1 MANTLPSRV
10 RLGLSAPFL
19 CLTWSLLPLQA
30 GGASLL
36 PQQQEILSRTISLE
50 INNLE
55 LKTALARISQQ
66 ADVKFVYSSRIVD
79 AHRKVTLQVQ
89 QQQLATVLTQL
100 FAPLNLAYEVLKG
113 QVVIS
118 RAAATGATTP
128 GAGTSADVS
137 VTGRVVDEKGAGL
150 PGVTVVVKGTTQ
162 GTSTDGNGNFT
173 LAVPSGS
180 TLIFS
185 SIGFVAQEVPVT
197 GATLNV
203 VLVEN
208 TKALDEVVVIG
219 YGTVKKR
226 DLTGAVYS
234 VKSDD
239 IVKTP
244 THNAVEALQGRVPG
258 ADITRTSGA
267 AGSGT
272 NIVIRGNRSIDNQGT
287 GQVGLNKNG
296 PLVVIDGYQGGDISD
311 LNPNDI
317 ESIEVLKDASST
329 AIYGALGANGV
340 LIVTT
345 KRGAAGKVQVDYS
358 GYYGVNDY
366 QFPASRIGADYV
378 ALRREAWRTTGD
390 WNSPADD
397 ARIFPDPGEYDA
409 VQNGQFVDWV
419 DLVKR
424 RGSQQSHAV
433 SLRGGSDKTKVFSS
447 LGYFREEGM
456 LRNNDYNRYNA
467 RLNVDQTIS
476 KIVKVG
482 LMSQVNYYKQDNRQN
497 PLGQATQLSPLGLA
511 YNEAGEINQYP
522 IAADQTRV
530 SPLADERG
538 PYVARDNT
546 IRTNVIANGY
556 LEVTP
561 LKGLSF
567 RSNFGTNLDFRRR
580 GIYND
585 RTSLFS
591 ANNRTA
597 VASTE
602 NVFSRFMN
610 WDNILTYSR
619 EIGKHSVALTGITSY
634 IRSDVDN
641 SYASGTNQLLASQLF
656 YDLNSTST
664 AVTRTLR
671 SPNGAPYTGSENM
684 AYAARLNYS
693 FAGKYLFTVSGR
705 YDGASRL
712 APGNKWDF
720 FPSVAVGWNVS
731 DEAFLHDA
739 SWLSQLKLRASYGVS
754 GNYSISPYGTQSVLA
769 ASSRMSFGEVPAQ
782 FYQFQPTVGNP
793 DLGWEKSANLNL
805 GLDLG
810 LFDNR
815 LTATIDG
822 YNTNTSDILLL
833 RPLPISSGVTQVY
846 QNIGATQNRGI
857 ELAITSQNIVT
868 EKLKWSSTLTFSRN
882 REKITKLIDGRDIIG
897 TSNPEVTSLLLG
909 RPINSFYSYQKL
921 GIWQTNEADVAAQYK
936 IGNYTF
942 QPGDIKLADLNG
954 DLTFNASDQ
963 AYIGSTVPKWVAG
976 LQNTISYRGFDLS
989 MLALARYGQFINA
1002 QFLGRYNPSG
1012 SGNGPSI
1019 INYWTPENPT
1029 NDFPRPRRGTTLSSY
1044 QGYTGYQALNFVDGS
1059 FFKIRTLTLGYN
1071 LPKTIANKALLANAR
1086 VYVTGSNLL
1095 LITKSDLIK
1104 DYDPERGGDES
1115 TPLSRQIVVG
1125 LNLGF

>member
-1 MANTLPSRV
+1 MTPHDTSLSGPFARRAALAAGLLLAVPAAEAYAQLLASAHIPTRQERPTTTHTVQLKELLGRWEKQYNTTIVYKTDLV
-10 RLGLSAPFL
+10 RNKSAV
-19 CLTWSLLPLQA
+19 LQA
-30 GGASLL
+30 ETG
-36 PQQQEILSRTISLE
+36 
-50 INNLE
+50 NLE
-55 LKTALARISQQ
+55 EMLAGVLQQVGLGFQKLRSDYYVIVEPKAGNALPNKT
-66 ADVKFVYSSRIVD
+66 V
-79 AHRKVTLQVQ
+79 
-89 QQQLATVLTQL
+89 
-100 FAPLNLAYEVLKG
+100 P
-113 QVVIS
+113 
-118 RAAATGATTP
+118 
-128 GAGTSADVS
+128 VS
-137 VTGRVVDEKGAGL
+137 GRVTQANGSAL
-150 PGVTVVVKGTTQ
+150 PGVTVVVKGTTM
-162 GTSTDGNGNFT
+162 GTSTDVNGGFS
-173 LAVPSGS
+173 LEVPEGS
-180 TLIFS
+180 TLAFS
-185 SIGFVAQEVPVT
+185 FIGYVSQEVVVREQT
-197 GATLNV
+197 TLDIKLQEDN
-203 VLVEN
+203 
-208 TKALDEVVVIG
+208 KALDEVVVIG

-234 VKSDD
+234 VKSED
-239 IVKTP
+239 ILKTP

-258 ADITRTSGA
+258 ADITRASGA
-267 AGSGT
+267 AGAGT
-272 NIVIRGNRSIDNQGT
+272 NILIRGTRSIDNQGT
-287 GQVGLNKNG
+287 GQTGLNKNG
-296 PLVVIDGYQGGDISD
+296 PLIVIDGFQGGNISD

-345 KRGAAGKVQVDYS
+345 KRGAAGKVQVTYN

-366 QFPASRIGADYV
+366 QFPASRIGDDYV

-390 WNSPADD
+390 WASPADD
-397 ARIFPDPGEYDA
+397 AKIFADPGEYDA
-409 VQNGQFVDWV
+409 VQNGQFVNWI

-424 RGSQQSHAV
+424 RGIQQSHAV
-433 SLRGGSDKTKVFSS
+433 SLRAGSDKTKVFGS

-456 LRNNDYNRYNA
+456 LKNNDFNRYNA

-482 LMSQVNYYKQDNRQN
+482 LQSQVTFYQQNDRQN

-511 YNEAGEINQYP
+511 YNAAGEINQYP

-556 LEVTP
+556 LEITP
-561 LKGLSF
+561 FQGLSF
-567 RSNFGTNLDFRRR
+567 RSNFGTNIDFRRR

-585 RTSLFS
+585 RTSLAS

-602 NVFSRFMN
+602 NVFSRFYN

-619 EIGKHSVALTGITSY
+619 DFGKHNVALTGITSY
-634 IRSDVDN
+634 IRSDVDD
-641 SYASGTNQLLASQLF
+641 SYGSGTNQLLASQLF

-671 SPNGAPYTGSENM
+671 SPNAAPYVGSENM

-720 FPSVAVGWNVS
+720 FPSAAVGWNVS
-731 DEAFLHDA
+731 DEAFLQDA
-739 SWLSQLKLRASYGVS
+739 KWLSQLKVRASYGVA
-754 GNYSISPYGTQSVLA
+754 GNYSISPYGTQSLLLS
-769 ASSRMSFGEVPAQ
+769 SSRMSFGEVPAQ
-782 FYQFQPTVGNP
+782 MYQFQPTVGNP
-793 DLGWEKSANLNL
+793 NLGWEKSATLNL
-805 GLDLG
+805 GLDLA

-815 LTATIDG
+815 LSATIDA

-833 RPLPISSGVTQVY
+833 RPLPLSSGVSQVY
-846 QNIGATQNRGI
+846 ENIGSTRNRGI
-857 ELAITSQNIVT
+857 EVAITSQNIVK
-868 EKLKWSSTLTFSRN
+868 ENFRWSSTLTFTRN
-882 REKITKLIDGRDIIG
+882 KEEITKLIDGRDIIG
-897 TSNPEVTSLLLG
+897 TSTPETTSLLLG

-921 GIWQTNEADVAAQYK
+921 GIWQTSEADQAALYK
-936 IGNYTF
+936 IGNYSF
-942 QPGDIKLADLNG
+942 KPGDIKVADLNG

-963 AYIGSTVPKWVAG
+963 TYLGSTVPQWVAG

-989 MLALARYGQFINA
+989 VLALARYGQFINA
-1002 QFLGRYNPSG
+1002 QFLGRYNTSG
-1012 SGNGPSI
+1012 GGNGPAI
-1019 INYWTPENPT
+1019 LDYWTPENPT

-1059 FFKIRTLTLGYN
+1059 FFKIRTLTLGYTV
-1071 LPKTIANKALLANAR
+1071 PKSISQKALLENAR
-1086 VYVTGSNLL
+1086 LYVTASNLFI
-1095 LITKSDLIK
+1095 ITKSKLIK

-1115 TPLSRQIVVG
+1115 TPLSRQLVVG

>member
-19 CLTWSLLPLQA
+19 GLAWSLAPLSAAGTNIPLQR
-30 GGASLL
+30 
-36 PQQQEILSRTISLE
+36 QEILSRTITLDV
-50 INNLE
+50 NDLE
-55 LKTALARISQQ
+55 LKTALDRISQQ

-79 AHRKVTLQVQ
+79 ARRKVSLQVQ

-118 RAAATGATTP
+118 RAPKTGAMLPASQAT
-128 GAGTSADVS
+128 AAAAADVT
-137 VTGRVVDEKGAGL
+137 VTGRVADAKGGGL

-180 TLIFS
+180 TLVFS
-185 SIGFVAQEVPVT
+185 SIGFVSQELPVT
-197 GATLNV
+197 GPTLNV
-203 VLVEN
+203 VLAEN

-219 YGTVKKR
+219 YGTVRKR

-234 VKSDD
+234 VKAED
-239 IVKTP
+239 ITKTP
-244 THNAVEALQGRVPG
+244 THNAVEGLQGRVPG
-258 ADITRTSGA
+258 ADITRASGA
-267 AGSGT
+267 AGANS
-272 NIVIRGNRSIDNQGT
+272 NILIRGTRSINGA
-287 GQVGLNKNG
+287 NNG
-296 PLVVIDGYQGGDISD
+296 PLVVIDGFQGGNISD

-329 AIYGALGANGV
+329 AIYGAQGANGV

-345 KRGAAGKVQVDYS
+345 KRGLAGKVQVNYN

-366 QFPASRIGADYV
+366 QFPDSRTGDDYL
-378 ALRREAWRTTGD
+378 ALRREAWRATGD

-397 ARIFPDPGEYDA
+397 PKIFPDPGEYDA
-409 VQNGQFVDWV
+409 VQNGQWV
-419 DLVKR
+419 NWIDQVKN
-424 RGSQQSHAV
+424 RGTQQSHAV
-433 SLRGGSDKTKVFSS
+433 SLRAGSEKTKVFGS

-456 LRNNDYNRYNA
+456 LKNNNYNRYNA
-467 RLNVDQTIS
+467 RLNVDQNIS
-476 KIVKVG
+476 KVFKAG
-482 LMSQVNYYKQDNRQN
+482 LLTQVNFYKQNDRQN
-497 PLGQATQLSPLGLA
+497 PLGQATQLSPLGVP
-511 YNEAGEINQYP
+511 YNEAGEVNLYP
-522 IAADQTRV
+522 ITADQTRI

-561 LKGLSF
+561 LEGLTF
-567 RSNFGTNLDFRRR
+567 RSNLGTNIDFRRR

-585 RTSLFS
+585 RTSLS
-591 ANNRTA
+591 QANNRTA

-602 NVFSRFMN
+602 NTFNRFLN

-619 EIGKHSVALTGITSY
+619 EIGKHSLTLTGITSY
-634 IRSDVDN
+634 IRSDIDN
-641 SYASGTNQLLASQLF
+641 TYASGTNQLLASQLF
-656 YDLNSTST
+656 YDLSSTST
-664 AVTRTLR
+664 ATTRNIL
-671 SPNGAPYTGSENM
+671 SPYVGSENM
-684 AYAARLNYS
+684 AYAARINYS
-693 FAGKYLFTVSGR
+693 FAGKYLLTLSGR

-720 FPSVAVGWNVS
+720 FPSVGVGWNIA
-731 DEAFLHDA
+731 DEAFLQDTR
-739 SWLSQLKLRASYGVS
+739 WLSQLKVRASYGVS
-754 GNYSISPYGTQSVLA
+754 GNYSIAPYGTQSVLS

-793 DLGWEKSANLNL
+793 NLGWEKSAALNL

-815 LTATIDG
+815 LSATLDV

-846 QNIGATQNRGI
+846 ENIGATRNRGV
-857 ELAITSQNIVT
+857 ELAITSQNIAT
-868 EKLKWSSTLTFSRN
+868 DKLRWSTTLTFTRN
-882 REKITKLIDGRDIIG
+882 REEITKLINDRDIIA
-897 TSNPEVTSLLLG
+897 TSTPETNSLLLG
-909 RPINSFYSYQKL
+909 RPISSFYSYQKL
-921 GIWQTNEADVAAQYK
+921 GIWQTSEADVAAQYK
-936 IGNYTF
+936 IGNYSF
-942 QPGDIKLADLNG
+942 KPGDIKLADLNG
-954 DLTFNASDQ
+954 DFTFNASDQ
-963 AYIGSTVPKWVAG
+963 GYIGSTVPKWVAG
-976 LQNTISYRGFDLS
+976 LQNTVSYRNFDLS
-989 MLALARYGQFINA
+989 VLAVARYGQFIDA
-1002 QFLGRYNPSG
+1002 KFLGRYNTSG
-1012 SGNGPSI
+1012 SGNGPAI
-1019 INYWTPENPT
+1019 LDYWTPENPT

-1071 LPKTIANKALLANAR
+1071 LPKAWAGKALLENAR
-1086 VYVTGSNLL
+1086 LYVTGTNLL
-1095 LITKSDLIK
+1095 IITKSDLIEN
-1104 DYDPERGGDES
+1104 YDPERGGDES
-1115 TPLSRQIVVG
+1115 TPLSRQIIVG